1 MKKLL
6 HTYDVMIGYIFLGML
21 TFALMVF
28 PGIAIMRFLP
38 QECEVWGILYE
49 FVVFVLYAGGLEWYR
64 HHNRRFARVAQCSA
78 DYHRPTELSLCFDN
92 QVSYPALVLLVLL
105 WAAFA
110 VVGVCLMRL
119 ITSIPLSF
127 CFLEFAVFF
136 CMAMAMN
143 GPQVWSTFRNQYRV
157 VNGVLYIQEY
167 RMLRRMQ
174 PLEIPLDQIDVV
186 KRNIRLEYGLM
197 SRTLILCAN
206 GLEKEIA
213 IVDHAE
219 DLGNYIL
226 SYRCQPQC

>member
-21 TFALMVF
+21 SFALMVF
-28 PGIAIMRFLP
+28 PGIALMHLLP
-38 QECEVWGILYE
+38 QEGVVWALVYE
-49 FVVFVLYAGGLEWYR
+49 SVMLVLIVGGSEWFR
-64 HHNRRFARVAQCSA
+64 FHNRRFARVMHLAA
-78 DYHRPTELSLCFDN
+78 DYQRPTELSLCFDN
-92 QVSYPALVLLVLL
+92 QVSYAVLVLLSLL
-105 WAAFA
+105 WLAYAA
-110 VVGVCLMRL
+110 VCVGIMQF
-119 ITSIPLSF
+119 IQPMPISF
-127 CFLEFAVFF
+127 IFLELAFFF

-143 GPQVWSTFRNQYRV
+143 GPQVWSAFRNQYRV

-174 PLEIPLDQIDVV
+174 PIEIPLDQIDMV

-213 IVDHAE
+213 IVDHAD
-219 DLGNYIL
+219 DLANYIL
-226 SYRCQPQC
+226 CKN

>member
-1 MKKLL
+1 MKKFL
-6 HTYDVMIGYIFLGML
+6 HTYDVMIGYVFCSML
-21 TFALMVF
+21 MMALMIF
-28 PGIAIMRFLP
+28 PTIAVMRFLP
-38 QECEVWGILYE
+38 GEYLVWTLAYE
-49 FVVFVLYAGGLEWYR
+49 LVMLVLFVGGVEWFR
-64 HHNRRFARVAQCSA
+64 FHNRRFAREMHLAA
-78 DYHRPTELSLCFDN
+78 DYQRPTELSLCFDN
-92 QVSYPALVLLVLL
+92 QVSYSALVLLLIL
-105 WAAFA
+105 WMVFAA
-110 VVGVCLMRL
+110 VCIGIMQFKQ
-119 ITSIPLSF
+119 PLPTKYI
-127 CFLEFAVFF
+127 FLELAFFF
-136 CMAMAMN
+136 CMAIAFN
-143 GPQVWSTFRNQYRV
+143 VPQVWSAFRNQYRV